1 MLEITL
7 LGKRD
12 NRKYI
17 RKVNLMK
24 KEPNHENETSNSK
37 DLTVEQGK
45 ANELSDKQK
54 EELQVKDG
62 QNDHHVDERG
72 GR

>member
-1 MLEITL
+1 
-7 LGKRD
+7 
-12 NRKYI
+12 
-17 RKVNLMK
+17 MK
-24 KEPNHENETSNSK
+24 NETNHEKENANQK

-45 ANELSDKQK
+45 SNELSDKQK

-62 QNDHHVDERG
+62 QHDHHVDERG